1 MSKEKARTSLQDRI
15 GRQHLITTGSINDI
29 LNFKAFFHKHEK
41 FDIRVSLRMHNFLS
55 STP

>member
-29 LNFKAFFHKHEK
+29 LNFKAFFRKHEK